1 MVPRPL
7 ARPGRGSHG
16 KIAHPLLSV
25 QACHREARDRS
36 TVRSRN
42 NNGAGLRRLGRR
54 RDLGSLRAPP
64 PPDVD
69 APPRRGAPG
78 RLRVTRKEGPDTL
91 FLPV

>member
-36 TVRSRN
+36 TVPQPQ
-42 NNGAGLRRLGRR
+42 RR
-54 RDLGSLRAPP
+54 RPAAARAAAGPGLAARP
-64 PPDVD
+64 SAADVD
-69 APPRRGAPG
+69 APPRRGALG
-78 RLRVTRKEGPDTL
+78 RLRVTRKEGPDTR